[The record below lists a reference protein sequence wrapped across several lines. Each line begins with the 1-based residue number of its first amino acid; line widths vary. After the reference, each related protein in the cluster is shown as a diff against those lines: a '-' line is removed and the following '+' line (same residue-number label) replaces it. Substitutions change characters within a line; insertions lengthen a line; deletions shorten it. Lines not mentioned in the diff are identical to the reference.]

1 MKTNNTTMGETKMTH
16 LGIMN
21 GWETTP
27 TKFQKHL
34 DSCGTQETV
43 DNIKEGKVVPYTFK
57 VYPVATQQISQ
68 YYHEDTCQ
76 SCGCSWTR
84 DSS

>member
-1 MKTNNTTMGETKMTH
+1 MGETKMTH

-43 DNIKEGKVVPYTFK
+43 DNIRMGKVVPFTFE
-57 VYPVATQQISQ
+57 VFPLVTRNLGPHL
-68 YYHEDTCQ
+68 HEDSCT
-76 SCGCSWTR
+76 SCGCSWPR